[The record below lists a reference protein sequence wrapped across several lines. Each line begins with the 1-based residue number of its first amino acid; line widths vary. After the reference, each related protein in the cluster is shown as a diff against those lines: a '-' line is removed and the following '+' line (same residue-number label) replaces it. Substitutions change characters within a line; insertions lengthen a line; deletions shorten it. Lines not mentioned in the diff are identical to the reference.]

1 MTARADYGWSQSQ
14 VFTDT
19 RSTTVLQIVSLI
31 KIVDENRGEI
41 SVTNDIEN
49 VLIEI
54 SEALPE
60 DNPLQAN
67 AVIYRDST
75 GAWDEV
81 VLDQVGNFKKFAA
94 LPRGRC
100 FTEIQAEAVLR
111 LVARQ
116 VGGSS

>member
-14 VFTDT
+14 VLTDS
-19 RSTTVLQIVSLI
+19 RSTTVLQIV
-31 KIVDENRGEI
+31 DENRGEM

-49 VLIEI
+49 VLLEI

-60 DNPLQAN
+60 DNPLSEN

-81 VLDQVGNFKKFAA
+81 VLDQVGNFQKFAA

-100 FTEIQAEAVLR
+100 FTEVQAEAVVR

-116 VGGSS
+116 IGGGS